1 MALLSSARYTAPTW
15 VAVEWE
21 CKDDAA
27 CLRRQRG
34 EDPGRNALHSGSAE
48 LKRIRERAALAYASP
63 ARCAESAA
71 DVPALLALHAAAE
84 ARWNRLREHITQ
96 ERAAQDEAAAEH
108 AEYGR
113 DDRSERAY
121 GAVEALDRLLAT
133 MDRMEA
139 DR

>member
-1 MALLSSARYTAPTW
+1 MTAL
-15 VAVEWE
+15 E
-21 CKDDAA
+21 
-27 CLRRQRG
+27 RQM
-34 EDPGRNALHSGSAE
+34 
-48 LKRIRERAALAYASP
+48 
-63 ARCAESAA
+63 AA
-71 DVPALLALHAAAE
+71 DAIGLHAAAE

>member
-1 MALLSSARYTAPTW
+1 MTAIIMHVCDDCSAGNHRLCLDQGQARFSCDDG
-15 VAVEWE
+15 WE
-21 CKDDAA
+21 GACECEHDD
-27 CLRRQRG
+27 L
-34 EDPGRNALHSGSAE
+34 
-48 LKRIRERAALAYASP
+48 
-63 ARCAESAA
+63 
-71 DVPALLALHAAAE
+71 AAE
-84 ARWNRLREHITQ
+84 ACDRWTALRDHITQ